1 MNIPLNDGID
11 DESYE
16 QLFKPIM
23 RKVVEVYK
31 PEVIVFQSGE
41 CIFCVCDA
49 KSRVVKCTASH
60 SKDALYLGLHCQLL
74 ATIHELGWLKPEG

>member
-41 CIFCVCDA
+41 RMFRACGA
-49 KSRVVKCTASH
+49 KSRVMECAASH
-60 SKDALYLGLHCQLL
+60 
-74 ATIHELGWLKPEG
+74 T

>member
-41 CIFCVCDA
+41 CMFRVCGV
-49 KSRVVKCTASH
+49 KSRVTEYIASH
-60 SKDALYLGLHCQLL
+60 RRDALYRGPHCQLP
-74 ATIHELGWLKPEG
+74 AAVPK

>member
-41 CIFCVCDA
+41 CVFHVCGA
-49 KSRVVKCTASH
+49 SLGSGSTLSHAGRMLCT
-60 SKDALYLGLHCQLL
+60 
-74 ATIHELGWLKPEG
+74 

>member
-41 CIFCVCDA
+41 GMSVFMVLSLWSGGMLQPVCL
-49 KSRVVKCTASH
+49 T
-60 SKDALYLGLHCQLL
+60 L
-74 ATIHELGWLKPEG
+74 

>member
-41 CIFCVCDA
+41 
-49 KSRVVKCTASH
+49 S
-60 SKDALYLGLHCQLL
+60 LHL
-74 ATIHELGWLKPEG
+74 WR